1 MARVHFTCFQSMS
14 TSRKDIGMRTPIRTS
29 VIFII
34 RRENNIL
41 KLKRIFAFTLITGRY
56 LWGICLV
63 CTMLSPCVDIY
74 NLIISLYKC
83 HNFMLRLSIHIL
95 EIITYYRQGKNMIN
109 ISHSFFTLS
118 VLITVLFVMI
128 SYLFYYWIMTD
139 MAKTYISAGHYQRA
153 GQHYSIHSKP
163 C

>member
-1 MARVHFTCFQSMS
+1 M
-14 TSRKDIGMRTPIRTS
+14 
-29 VIFII
+29 
-34 RRENNIL
+34 
-41 KLKRIFAFTLITGRY
+41 KRIFAFTLITGRY

-128 SYLFYYWIMTD
+128 SYCQAQLSSNLTKLDWVRPYFHFLQPPTTTHPPIQNSSEMPSYR
-139 MAKTYISAGHYQRA
+139 KQNVLSLLQ
-153 GQHYSIHSKP
+153 P
-163 C
+163 V